1 MGEYVGQ
8 GTVGAYVPL
17 TLPVVGKLP
26 APPRPP
32 EAHSVVVGENVGHHV
47 GIFSPSFV
55 PPGVGEGIPPLPIGA
70 DVVVVGGGRGGK
82 NGSSTGGNVGSNSVD
97 GTGGGV
103 FANIGLVVPPPGT
116 SEVGGGDN
124 PGGGGISPNKHSVPC
139 IPKLDLMVT
148 TLHVLEK
155 SRRMVYVVGEQ
166 LHILLVDVDDC
177 S

>member
-26 APPRPP
+26 APPGPP

-55 PPGVGEGIPPLPIGA
+55 PPPGVVVGEGTPLPIGA
-70 DVVVVGGGRGGK
+70 DVVVGGGRGGK
-82 NGSSTGGNVGSNSVD
+82 NGSSTGGNVGSNSD

-103 FANIGLVVPPPGT
+103 FANIGLVV
-116 SEVGGGDN
+116 N
-124 PGGGGISPNKHSVPC
+124 
-139 IPKLDLMVT
+139 
-148 TLHVLEK
+148 
-155 SRRMVYVVGEQ
+155 
-166 LHILLVDVDDC
+166 
-177 S
+177 

>member
-1 MGEYVGQ
+1 MGEYVGH
-8 GTVGAYVPL
+8 GTVGEYVP
-17 TLPVVGKLP
+17 PVGKAP

-70 DVVVVGGGRGGK
+70 DVVVGGGGRGGK

-103 FANIGLVVPPPGT
+103 FANIGLVVPIPPPAGT
-116 SEVGGGDN
+116 SGDEVGGDN
-124 PGGGGISPNKHSVPC
+124 PGGGGISPNRHSVPC
-139 IPKLDLMVT
+139 IPKLDLIVSV
-148 TLHVLEK
+148 LHVLEK